1 MQSTGKTTYAVRVN
15 AINEEAVGIRSFR
28 VARVDGLPLEPYE
41 PGAHVDVTSP
51 SGITRQYS
59 LCGDPDIPD
68 EYLFAVKR
76 EDDSRGGSISLHDDV
91 VVGTQLLIGRPRNL
105 FALEPLASHSVL
117 FAAGIGITPL
127 LNMAY
132 RLVRLERKFVLHYF
146 ARSKLHA
153 AFSEMLL
160 KPPFAEHVR
169 MHIDEP
175 RERIAS
181 TLHDALSQAGTSA
194 HVYTCGP
201 SPFMELVERIAET
214 YVPAERV
221 HLERFEAASAPQS
234 ADNALETFD
243 VKVASTGQMVRVEK
257 GVSIVAALATIGV
270 DVDTSCAEG
279 VCGTCVVDVLEG
291 DPLHRD
297 QCLSKKE
304 RASGKVICSC
314 VSRSRSPL
322 LILDL

>member
-1 MQSTGKTTYAVRVN
+1 MQSTGKTTYTVRVN
-15 AINEEAVGIRSFR
+15 EINEEAVGIRSFR
-28 VARVDGLPLEPYE
+28 VSRVDGLPLEPYE

-59 LCGDPDIPD
+59 LCGDPDVRD

-76 EDDSRGGSISLHDDV
+76 EEKSRGGSISLHDDV
-91 VVGTQLLIGRPRNL
+91 MVGTQLLIGRPRNL
-105 FALEPLASHSVL
+105 FALESLASHTVL

-132 RLVRLERKFVLHYF
+132 RLVRLQRKFVLHYF
-146 ARSKLHA
+146 VRSKAHA
-153 AFSEMLL
+153 AFSEILL
-160 KPPFAEHVR
+160 APPFAQHVH
-169 MHIDEP
+169 MHVNEP
-175 RERIAS
+175 RDGIER
-181 TLHDALSQAGTSA
+181 TMHEALDQAGGSA

-201 SPFMELVERIAET
+201 SPFMELVEKIAEN
-214 YVPAERV
+214 YVAADSV
-221 HLERFEAASAPQS
+221 HLERFEVAPDPIS
-234 ADNALETFD
+234 EDNELETFN
-243 VKVASTGQMVRVEK
+243 VKVASTGQIVRVEK
-257 GVSIVAALATIGV
+257 GVSIVEALATIGV

-279 VCGTCVVDVLEG
+279 VCGTCVVDVVEG
-291 DPLHRD
+291 DPSHRD